1 MNQKE
6 KKLAAESCGLK
17 SYERLNFVDWHKSDV
32 TNLVLR
38 ALRATC
44 NFKTN
49 IANLDLENF
58 FVLRLFSSGSVY
70 L

>member
-32 TNLVLR
+32 TNLVLT
-38 ALRATC
+38 ALRAPVTS
-44 NFKTN
+44 KQTLL
-49 IANLDLENF
+49 ILRWDLANF
-58 FVLRLFSSGSVY
+58 FVL
-70 L
+70 